1 LFVDNWAAPDFRW
14 TGKVQFKPVDPN
26 PATGAFT
33 NEQRDTWFAKLKEFA
48 QGGGNIVLTDGALRA
63 LPALT
68 GMPTSAVGPST
79 VYAGQVAFETAA
91 GETTLKDPLLT
102 APQTVSQ
109 PGSRFNGD
117 TRRQMYEPTPLGFP
131 IQTQDRSGGDGSFAR
146 QWDIDRAPF
155 EKLPG
160 ARIVGTSADPGARDA
175 RAVHDQV
182 ALGEVKLGNGQVR
195 FVGALLPQATEQYDH
210 EFGLEPYA
218 VTYTGYIV
226 FRNLLATA
234 AEQAR
239 GTVAGVTYASR
250 KPRFLI
256 SRRLVRMNL
265 KGTIPVRVSCRATG
279 GCRGTLLIERGK
291 RVVGKKRFRIK
302 SKRRAVLKVRLRPSA
317 RKSVRGR
324 PRTRVAAEAAVAYAD
339 GRRQTVGPVRFRVSR
354 PKG

>member
-1 LFVDNWAAPDFRW
+1 
-14 TGKVQFKPVDPN
+14 
-26 PATGAFT
+26 
-33 NEQRDTWFAKLKEFA
+33 
-48 QGGGNIVLTDGALRA
+48 
-63 LPALT
+63 
-68 GMPTSAVGPST
+68 
-79 VYAGQVAFETAA
+79 
-91 GETTLKDPLLT
+91 
-102 APQTVSQ
+102 
-109 PGSRFNGD
+109 
-117 TRRQMYEPTPLGFP
+117 MYEPTPLGFP
-131 IQTQDRSGGDGSFAR
+131 IQSQDRSGGDGSFAR

-182 ALGEVKLGNGQVR
+182 ALGEVKLGSGQVR
-195 FVGALLPQATEQYDH
+195 FLGALLPQATERYDH

-239 GTVAGVTYASR
+239 GTVAGVSHASR

-265 KGTIPVRVSCRATG
+265 KGTIPVRVSCRASG
-279 GCRGTLLIERGK
+279 GCRGTLLIESGK

-302 SKRRAVLKVRLRPSA
+302 SKRRVVLNVRLRPSA

-339 GRRQTVGPVRFRVSR
+339 GRRETVGPVRFRVSR